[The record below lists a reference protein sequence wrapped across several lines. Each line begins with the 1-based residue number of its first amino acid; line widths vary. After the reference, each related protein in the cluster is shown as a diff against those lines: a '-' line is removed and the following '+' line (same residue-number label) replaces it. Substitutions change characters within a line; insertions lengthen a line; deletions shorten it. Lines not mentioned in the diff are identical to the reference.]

1 LFILFADSR
10 FGQQM
15 ATPPSN
21 HLPTDGHSL
30 WRSGPTQGGKYG
42 WSCKTGKCAAAQGCL
57 RPDVGD
63 QFVMMGVLQASHMLS
78 VT

>member
-1 LFILFADSR
+1 
-10 FGQQM
+10 M
-15 ATPPSN
+15 A
-21 HLPTDGHSL
+21 
-30 WRSGPTQGGKYG
+30 GPANR
-42 WSCKTGKCAAAQGCL
+42 AAAQGCL